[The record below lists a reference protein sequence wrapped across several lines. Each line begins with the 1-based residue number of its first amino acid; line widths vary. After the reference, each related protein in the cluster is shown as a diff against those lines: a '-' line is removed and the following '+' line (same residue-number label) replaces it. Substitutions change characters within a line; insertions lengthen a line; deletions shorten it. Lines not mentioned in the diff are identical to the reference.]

1 MGHLLVWIGM
11 YFLIRSKPAS
21 IALDSIGNAMNGN
34 LPASQVHSD
43 IPLLQEQLHISGV
56 CFSIYGVVLLV
67 TAAMRTAK
75 SA

>member
-1 MGHLLVWIGM
+1 M
-11 YFLIRSKPAS
+11 YLLIRSKPAS

-43 IPLLQEQLHISGV
+43 IRLLQEQLHIAGI

-67 TAAMRTAK
+67 TAALRTAK